1 MTESPTLHFIP
12 GQHYECTSCG
22 KCCKG
27 AWNITV
33 DQHAYDHISQ
43 SKTFAKKKSDGYIPI
58 VLSDD
63 KRASVGRTSGG
74 ECVFLDK
81 EQLCE
86 VHAEIGEP
94 QKPLACQIYPHI
106 LTDTPEGFF
115 VSLSFACPA
124 VVENLGK
131 NNAEYHDSLATML
144 KNHGDAVPRQF
155 PVPQQVELTEHHTI
169 EWKDYLQL
177 ETHLING
184 FQVEAAATSVI
195 SLVEQML
202 WALSHNQMP
211 ALLEHG
217 FQQNVM
223 PSSSSEQLRDM
234 FSAHCITIVELEGKP
249 EQREKL
255 FSELIS
261 PDGAQSERF
270 ACPLPSFTGNSIV
283 EASDHEVLRA
293 YFRNLILGKRLLGEN
308 LLNGL
313 LKLAVGLTLFT
324 YYVKAFRDSG
334 RETTALEEAFEI
346 VEGDVVT
353 HSRGLEVLLK
363 ELPKALLEAL
373 GLV

>member
-1 MTESPTLHFIP
+1 
-12 GQHYECTSCG
+12 
-22 KCCKG
+22 
-27 AWNITV
+27 
-33 DQHAYDHISQ
+33 
-43 SKTFAKKKSDGYIPI
+43 
-58 VLSDD
+58 
-63 KRASVGRTSGG
+63 
-74 ECVFLDK
+74 
-81 EQLCE
+81 
-86 VHAEIGEP
+86 
-94 QKPLACQIYPHI
+94 
-106 LTDTPEGFF
+106 
-115 VSLSFACPA
+115 
-124 VVENLGK
+124 
-131 NNAEYHDSLATML
+131 
-144 KNHGDAVPRQF
+144 
-155 PVPQQVELTEHHTI
+155 
-169 EWKDYLQL
+169 
-177 ETHLING
+177 
-184 FQVEAAATSVI
+184 
-195 SLVEQML
+195 
-202 WALSHNQMP
+202 
-211 ALLEHG
+211 
-217 FQQNVM
+217 
-223 PSSSSEQLRDM
+223 M
-234 FSAHCITIVELEGKP
+234 FSAHCITIVELEEKP